1 MVEFKLQLDEAFVQT
16 LGYNQIENYLKEYLQ
31 KLQLKAS
38 ANDILA
44 NLDEFDLVNDEQW
57 KLSRSIA
64 WEQEKNKFLAQ

>member
-38 ANDILA
+38 AKDILT
-44 NLDEFDLVNDEQW
+44 DLEKSELTNDEQW
-57 KLSRSIA
+57 QLSRNIA
-64 WEQEKNKFLAQ
+64 WEQEKSKFLI

>member
-38 ANDILA
+38 TSDILA
-44 NLDEFDLVNDEQW
+44 DLDKFDLVNDEQW
-57 KLSRSIA
+57 QLARNIA
-64 WEQEKNKFLAQ
+64 WEQEKPKFLSK